1 MDDDVMQKRR
11 FIRDDLHTKTEN
23 LKSRTHRARSI
34 CENSEATIKLV
45 KISFLGK
52 LFVTNFIETMI
63 SQANAK
69 NFTSTGKE
77 LAVQQSQDDDR
88 QAERSAPF
96 ANLTS

>member
-11 FIRDDLHTKTEN
+11 FIRDDLHTKTEK